1 MKSIAWSD
9 TTKVLGGM
17 SRRSDPA
24 ALGPKSLRTPS
35 SFIAQTFARYGTRC
49 GGNSWSF
56 PCRGR
61 NATRRSPIVP
71 IVIAALGAP

>member
-1 MKSIAWSD
+1 
-9 TTKVLGGM
+9 M

-24 ALGPKSLRTPS
+24 ALGPNRRVTPR
-35 SFIAQTFARYGTRC
+35 SFIAQTLARYGTRC
-49 GGNSWSF
+49 GGNSWSL

-71 IVIAALGAP
+71 IVIGALGGPYGVSIVTSSGSSRKA